1 MKIIRIFSFLLLL
14 GAALLAA
21 AGKAEPVE
29 VLRQDALAELRA
41 FAAKWP
47 QGNAARGRPGHP
59 ETGGGSPRSEPL
71 DRRNHP
77 FRPDRIPGKSAADR
91 K

>member
-29 VLRQDALAELRA
+29 VLRRDALAELRA

-47 QGNAARGRPGHP
+47 QGNAARAARAPW
-59 ETGGGSPRSEPL
+59 PRL
-71 DRRNHP
+71 
-77 FRPDRIPGKSAADR
+77 AAR
-91 K
+91 A